1 MNILKLQ
8 ELSRKRLEALSPE
21 YLELRKRDTMEQE
34 LGEELKTLTQEIEDL
49 KSREDF
55 EHDYFEAIDRR
66 EVKKEKLEEKLE
78 NLENSSVSISYE
90 ADVEETE
97 DNLESAI
104 QCMET
109 YGIIDLL
116 KDENYREILKTNAEN
131 IDNKELADDYF
142 MTNLQLVLN
151 NTKFQMTD
159 IVATNYDDEES
170 YIAGVKEY
178 ISALFYIASIGVE
191 NYMKLQDKYKKAGN
205 IVGNLN
211 ETAISGI
218 NMYQD
223 ICSTEYY
230 PDNLGTELGRK
241 FILSLLENDLYQE
254 IDPMLAFALFQV
266 DSDSLLETING
277 VKILKSPEKI
287 WATFIKAENEDIKE
301 EEDNK
306 EVKNEEEETKDI
318 KEYNLS
324 TPDEDKLD
332 LKDLDFIKN
341 MANMDNSNLFYCFET
356 YSNRVDSIKDTI
368 TDEEVEQIMS
378 GSKNI

>member
-151 NTKFQMTD
+151 NPKFQMTD
-159 IVATNYDDEES
+159 IVATHYDDEES

-241 FILSLLENDLYQE
+241 FIL
-254 IDPMLAFALFQV
+254 
-266 DSDSLLETING
+266 
-277 VKILKSPEKI
+277 
-287 WATFIKAENEDIKE
+287 
-301 EEDNK
+301 
-306 EVKNEEEETKDI
+306 
-318 KEYNLS
+318 
-324 TPDEDKLD
+324 
-332 LKDLDFIKN
+332 
-341 MANMDNSNLFYCFET
+341 
-356 YSNRVDSIKDTI
+356 
-368 TDEEVEQIMS
+368 
-378 GSKNI
+378 

>member
-34 LGEELKTLTQEIEDL
+34 LEEELKTLTQEIEDL

-66 EVKKEKLEEKLE
+66 EVKKEMLEEKLE

-151 NTKFQMTD
+151 NPKFQMTD
-159 IVATNYDDEES
+159 IVATHYDDEES

-277 VKILKSPEKI
+277 VKTLKSPEKI

-301 EEDNK
+301 
-306 EVKNEEEETKDI
+306 
-318 KEYNLS
+318 YNLS
-324 TPDEDKLD
+324 TSDEDKLD

-368 TDEEVEQIMS
+368 TDEEVEQIMG

>member
-34 LGEELKTLTQEIEDL
+34 LEEELETLTQEIEDL

-66 EVKKEKLEEKLE
+66 EVKKEMLEEKLE

-109 YGIIDLL
+109 YGIID
-116 KDENYREILKTNAEN
+116 
-131 IDNKELADDYF
+131 NKELADDYF

-151 NTKFQMTD
+151 NPKFQMTD
-159 IVATNYDDEES
+159 IVATHYDDEES

-205 IVGNLN
+205 IVGDLN

-277 VKILKSPEKI
+277 VKTLKSPEKI
-287 WATFIKAENEDIKE
+287 WATFIKAENE
-301 EEDNK
+301 
-306 EVKNEEEETKDI
+306 DI

-356 YSNRVDSIKDTI
+356 YSNRVDYIKDTI
-368 TDEEVEQIMS
+368 TDEEVEQIMG

>member
-1 MNILKLQ
+1 
-8 ELSRKRLEALSPE
+8 
-21 YLELRKRDTMEQE
+21 
-34 LGEELKTLTQEIEDL
+34 
-49 KSREDF
+49 
-55 EHDYFEAIDRR
+55 
-66 EVKKEKLEEKLE
+66 
-78 NLENSSVSISYE
+78 
-90 ADVEETE
+90 
-97 DNLESAI
+97 
-104 QCMET
+104 
-109 YGIIDLL
+109 
-116 KDENYREILKTNAEN
+116 
-131 IDNKELADDYF
+131 

-277 VKILKSPEKI
+277 VKTLKSPEKI
-287 WATFIKAENEDIKE
+287 WATFIKAENE
-301 EEDNK
+301 
-306 EVKNEEEETKDI
+306 DI